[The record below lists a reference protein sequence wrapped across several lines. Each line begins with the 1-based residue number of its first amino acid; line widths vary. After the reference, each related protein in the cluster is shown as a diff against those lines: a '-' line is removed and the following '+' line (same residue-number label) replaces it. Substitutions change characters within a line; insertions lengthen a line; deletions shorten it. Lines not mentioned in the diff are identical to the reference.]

1 MKDLGIERK
10 KIITVLLTLSLL
22 FSALPLF
29 GREVPFVDETG
40 HSPFVQVSKEVLESV
55 VNVQV
60 EWETEVPD
68 LSKIFPFNDEFFRF
82 FFRQEPEPPR
92 QRKSVSVG
100 SGSMFRKDGRDVY
113 ILTNYHV
120 IGKSKEGKIT
130 ITLLDGEKYKG
141 EIVGAD
147 EKTDIAVLKIIVEQ
161 DKEVTL
167 VEFGDSDLIEV
178 GDWVIAIG
186 SPFSP
191 NLSGTVTIGVVSA
204 KGRAGLYF
212 GEDSPVYQDYIQT
225 DAAINPGNSGGPLVG
240 IDGKMVGVN
249 AAISTVSG
257 GNIGIGF
264 SIPANIAK
272 KSAADLIE
280 KGYVERAYLGI
291 LPQAITSELQKALGL
306 TSLQGVLVARV
317 EEDTPADKAGLK
329 KGDIIL
335 EFDGQPVENADKF
348 RIIVANSKIGK
359 TIDIKILR
367 DGKELI
373 KKATLVS
380 YPETS
385 TAQALQKEET
395 KEWLGIV
402 VQSLDSDFAK
412 RLNVKAEH
420 GVVVSKIVPG
430 SPADES
436 ALQVGDVI
444 LEIDHE
450 TIENIDDYNE
460 IIDKIKEEKKD
471 SILMYVLSG
480 SDYYH
485 YVAIQLGE
493 EE

>member
-1 MKDLGIERK
+1 MRDLKIASR
-10 KIITVLLTLSLL
+10 KIIVTIIAIL
-22 FSALPLF
+22 FSTLPLF
-29 GREVPFVDETG
+29 GQEVPLADETG
-40 HSPFVQVSKEVLESV
+40 HSPFVKVAKEVLESV

-60 EWETEVPD
+60 EWETEMPD
-68 LSKIFPFNDEFFRF
+68 LSKIFPFNDEFFKF
-82 FFRQEPEPPR
+82 FFHGEPRLPQ
-92 QRKSVSVG
+92 QRKSVSLG
-100 SGSMFRKDGRDVY
+100 SGFMFRKDGRDVY

-130 ITLLDGEKYKG
+130 ITLLDGEEYNG
-141 EIVGAD
+141 ELVGVD
-147 EKTDIAVLKIIVEQ
+147 EKTDIAVLKITVEK

-167 VEFGDSDLIEV
+167 VELGDSDIIEV

-240 IDGKMVGVN
+240 IDGKVVGVN

-264 SIPANIAK
+264 AIPVNIAQ
-272 KSAADLIE
+272 KSATDLIE

-291 LPQAITSELQKALGL
+291 LPQAITPDIQKTLDL
-306 TSLQGVLVARV
+306 PSLKGVLIAKV
-317 EEDTPADKAGLK
+317 EEDTPAEKAGLK
-329 KGDIIL
+329 RGDIII
-335 EFDGQPVENADKF
+335 EFDGQPVDNVDKF
-348 RIIVANSKIGK
+348 RLMVANADVGK
-359 TIDIKILR
+359 TVEIKILR

-373 KKATLVS
+373 KKATLTP
-380 YPETS
+380 YPET
-385 TAQALQKEET
+385 TPAKVPPKEET
-395 KEWLGIV
+395 HEWLGID
-402 VQSLDSDFAK
+402 VQPLDSDFAK
-412 RLNVKAEH
+412 RLDVKADH
-420 GVVVSKIVPG
+420 GVIVSKIAPG
-430 SPADES
+430 SPAEES

-444 LEIDHE
+444 LEINNE
-450 TIENIDDYNE
+450 PIKNIDDYYE
-460 IIDKIKEEKKD
+460 IIDRIKEEKKK

-480 SDYYH
+480 KDYYH
-485 YVAIQLGE
+485 YVAIQLRE

>member
-1 MKDLGIERK
+1 MRDLKIARR
-10 KIITVLLTLSLL
+10 KIIITIIAIL
-22 FSALPLF
+22 FSTLPLF
-29 GREVPFVDETG
+29 GQGVPLADETG
-40 HSPFVQVSKEVLESV
+40 HSPFVKVANEVLESV

-60 EWETEVPD
+60 EWETEMPD
-68 LSKIFPFNDEFFRF
+68 LSKIFPFHDEFFKF
-82 FFRQEPEPPR
+82 FFHGEPELPQ
-92 QRKSVSVG
+92 QRKSVSLG
-100 SGSMFRKDGRDVY
+100 SGFMFRKDGRDVY

-130 ITLLDGEKYKG
+130 ITLLDGEEYNG
-141 EIVGAD
+141 EIVGVD
-147 EKTDIAVLKIIVEQ
+147 EKTDIAVLKITVEK

-167 VEFGDSDLIEV
+167 VELGDSDIIEV

-240 IDGKMVGVN
+240 IDGKVVGVN

-264 SIPANIAK
+264 AIPVNIAQ
-272 KSAADLIE
+272 KSATDLIE

-291 LPQAITSELQKALGL
+291 LPQAITPDIQETLDLP
-306 TSLQGVLVARV
+306 SLKGVLIAKV
-317 EEDTPADKAGLK
+317 EEDTPAEKAGLK
-329 KGDIIL
+329 RGDIII
-335 EFDGQPVENADKF
+335 EFDGQPVDNVDKF
-348 RIIVANSKIGK
+348 RLMVANAEVGK
-359 TIDIKILR
+359 TVEIKILR

-373 KKATLVS
+373 KKATLTP
-380 YPETS
+380 YPET
-385 TAQALQKEET
+385 TPAQVPQKEET
-395 KEWLGIV
+395 REWLGID
-402 VQSLDSDFAK
+402 VQPLDSDFAK
-412 RLNVKAEH
+412 RLDVKADH
-420 GVVVSKIVPG
+420 GVIVSKIAPG

-436 ALQVGDVI
+436 DLRVGDVI
-444 LEIDHE
+444 LEINNE
-450 TIENIDDYNE
+450 PIKNIDDYYE
-460 IIDKIKEEKKD
+460 IIDRIKEEKKK

-480 SDYYH
+480 NDYYH
-485 YVAIQLGE
+485 YVAIQLRE